1 MNDEDGPAVAREV
14 YQTLFEK
21 ETLDLD
27 DIPYALDDAV
37 CMLREAGVPASRWAL
52 FVHMGG

>member
-1 MNDEDGPAVAREV
+1 MHDKDGPQVARHFYEHLL
-14 YQTLFEK
+14 QTDD
-21 ETLDLD
+21 LDLN

-37 CMLREAGVPASRWAL
+37 RMLRDTGVPASRWAL

>member
-1 MNDEDGPAVAREV
+1 MNDEDGPAVARRV

-37 CMLREAGVPASRWAL
+37 RMLREAGVPASRWAL

>member
-1 MNDEDGPAVAREV
+1 MNDEDGPDLARRV
-14 YQTLFEK
+14 YQRFFEK

-27 DIPYALDDAV
+27 DVPYALDDAV
-37 CMLREAGVPASRWAL
+37 RMLRHAGVPASRWAL